1 MTGKAKKA
9 DAKRREKQRKVK
21 RDGVQMEKYKIDKQ
35 EVKEIC
41 EGSKELDSIDTV
53 AALKDFFSQKTTKG
67 MWLRDI
73 MEAVGIGAGQ
83 IPAEKDKKIQW
94 ILEHVEIQGIK
105 ASSEKFQESAE
116 IPQEDVR
123 TQEST
128 SDTITPCLLSREDLN
143 TFLGNVRRECFQVAD
158 DRLDIT
164 KARIYEGIPVEYQ
177 DNFCVQYQPGFYEG
191 LVVILKGSENTVVA
205 AGSLQQEKNKYHI
218 ILDRDNI
225 DYDAFGSNKK
235 YRLGLFKE
243 NEVQVLKKE
252 KLQKSDAI
260 EFAGSISTVS
270 CTIDYKPM
278 DISNNALC
286 IDFGTSNTSAGS
298 YGIINPEQNDIELVS
313 FTDVTSPEMK
323 ESKLYPT
330 MVYVENCQD
339 AAHIRYLFG
348 YEAKKKVVDKGYDMD
363 ESVFFEIKRW
373 MGSLNQEEEIRDADG
388 NTVMIKRREII
399 KAYMIHII
407 ELSQQYFKVKFRKLH
422 LSAPVRLKEKFY
434 NEMSSMLE
442 AEGYKVLPPESS
454 VDEGIAII
462 YNNISTM
469 VDQGEIR
476 ENDKKSIMI
485 LDCGGGTTDLA
496 SCEVSAKNLETG
508 RKLKITAKFVNGNS
522 NFGGNNITF
531 RIMQLLKIKLAEK
544 YAPEYME
551 NCSLNELI
559 PMEESQILN
568 EVEVAYKES
577 KGRAYN
583 SDNKNKIYEKYMDA
597 YQKAENVIPT
607 RFTDNDRF
615 EFAGQLKKIKRNYYY
630 LWQLAEKIK
639 IKFYE
644 EDVVSIGFRSEEN
657 KPLEFDTIENYYLY
671 IINGEDL
678 EKKENPADKIEITI
692 NEIRRVLCGD
702 IFGLLNELLP
712 VKNFEVN
719 TYNYYRLAGQSCKIN
734 LFMELLKEFIP
745 GRYLR
750 ENTVINRKKIEQE
763 TKGSIRLKLDCIKGS
778 IAYIR
783 DKECGK
789 IKPEMETD
797 TPELI
802 YDIYINKV
810 DVETR
815 ILSREETEIG
825 YEIFSSKATK
835 AELLVK
841 NSFGETERKIVVELS
856 DNSPEKIELSK
867 MFDEIGM
874 KGIVSKN
881 KLNDLKEKIGA
892 INPKDSDES
901 DYVRIVFAIPSKEGY
916 GMNIYCIIKEM
927 EKDKDIYGW
936 WPLQYEN
943 YENESTKSF
952 FDGRR

>member
-1 MTGKAKKA
+1 
-9 DAKRREKQRKVK
+9 
-21 RDGVQMEKYKIDKQ
+21 MEKYKVDKQ
-35 EVKEIC
+35 EIKEIC
-41 EGSKELDSIDTV
+41 EGAEALDSIDTT
-53 AALKDFFSQKTTKG
+53 AGLKDFFSQKSTKG
-67 MWLRDI
+67 MWLKDI
-73 MEAVGIGAGQ
+73 METVGLDAGQ

-94 ILEHVEIQGIK
+94 ILEHIEIQGIK
-105 ASSEKFQESAE
+105 DVQEKSQKSAE
-116 IPQEDVR
+116 ARQEEFKDQGAV
-123 TQEST
+123 
-128 SDTITPCLLSREDLN
+128 SDTGFPCLAGREDLN
-143 TFLGNVRRECFQVAD
+143 EFLGSVRTECFQVVD
-158 DRLDIT
+158 EKLDIT
-164 KARIYEGIPVEYQ
+164 RAKIYEGIPVEYQ

-191 LVVILKGSENTVVA
+191 LVVILKGSENIVVA
-205 AGSLQQEKNKYHI
+205 VGRLQRENNKYHI
-218 ILDRDNI
+218 ILDKDNI
-225 DYDAFGSNKK
+225 DYKAFGSNKK

-243 NEVQVLKKE
+243 DEVQVFKKK

-260 EFAGSISTVS
+260 EFNGLISTVS
-270 CTIDYKPM
+270 CMIDYKSM
-278 DISNNALC
+278 DTSNNALC

-298 YGIINPEQNDIELVS
+298 YGIMNPEKSDIELVS
-313 FTDVTSPEMK
+313 FTDVTNPEMK

-339 AAHIRYLFG
+339 ADHIRYLFG
-348 YEAKKKVVDKGYDMD
+348 YEAKKKVADKGYDME

-388 NTVMIKRREII
+388 NTLAVKRREIV

-434 NEMSSMLE
+434 HEMCVMLE
-442 AEGYKVLPPESS
+442 PEGYKILSPKSS

-462 YNNISTM
+462 YNSISKM
-469 VDQGEIR
+469 VDQGKIK

-531 RIMQLLKIKLAEK
+531 RIMQLLKIKFAEK
-544 YAPEYME
+544 YAPGYME
-551 NCSLNELI
+551 NCNLNELI
-559 PMEESQILN
+559 PMEESQILS
-568 EVEVAYKES
+568 EVETAYEES
-577 KGRAYN
+577 KGRSYN
-583 SDNKNKIYEKYMDA
+583 SDNKNKIYEKYIDA

-607 RFTDNDRF
+607 IFTGNERF

-644 EDVVSIGFRSEEN
+644 EGVVRVDFQPTED
-657 KPLEFDTIENYYLY
+657 KPLEFDTMENYYLY
-671 IINGEDL
+671 VINGDDL
-678 EKKENPADKIEITI
+678 EKKENPADEIEITI

-702 IFGLLNELLP
+702 IYGLLNELLP
-712 VKNFEVN
+712 VKDFDVN
-719 TYNYYRLAGQSCKIN
+719 SYDYYRLAGQSCKIT

-745 GRYLR
+745 GRHLR
-750 ENTVINRKKIEQE
+750 ISSVTSRKGREQE
-763 TKGSIRLKLDCIKGS
+763 TTGSIRLKLDCIKGS

-797 TPELI
+797 TPKLI

-815 ILSREETEIG
+815 ILSREEAKIG
-825 YEIFSSKATK
+825 YETFSSKATK

-841 NSFGETERKIVVELS
+841 NSFGETERKVVVELS
-856 DNSPEKIELSK
+856 GSRPEEIELSK
-867 MFDEIGM
+867 MFEEIETR
-874 KGIVSKN
+874 GIVSRDE
-881 KLNDLKEKIGA
+881 LDALKAKIGA

-901 DYVRIVFAIPSKEGY
+901 DYVRVVFAIPSKEGY
-916 GMNIYCIIKEM
+916 GMNIYCIIKSVGR
-927 EKDKDIYGW
+927 DKDIYGW
-936 WPLQYEN
+936 WPFQYEN